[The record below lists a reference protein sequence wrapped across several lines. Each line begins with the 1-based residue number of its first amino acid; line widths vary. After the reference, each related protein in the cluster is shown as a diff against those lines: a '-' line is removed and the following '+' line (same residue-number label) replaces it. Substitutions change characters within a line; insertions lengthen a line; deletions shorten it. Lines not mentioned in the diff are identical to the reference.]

1 MDLVDQIDL
10 AVTMTELIFRVNQ
23 DQATFLSDLGTAFKQ
38 GHRIFLK
45 NLVVL
50 FRDQTFSE
58 NLLFRDILIMLS
70 DLSLCGRG
78 DDGFGETLVLTH
90 TLR

>member
-50 FRDQTFSE
+50 FRDQTFARIS
-58 NLLFRDILIMLS
+58 
-70 DLSLCGRG
+70 SL
-78 DDGFGETLVLTH
+78 EIS
-90 TLR
+90 